1 MGIAALEGYEGS
13 NGRTMDLWEKVSS
26 LVPSHSI
33 AAPPAQLCELLPQ
46 IYPDGSLGI
55 ALTDTFTTRPFFDD
69 FVANPERAR
78 RWKGLRQDSGDP
90 IKFIPMAKEAFEK
103 VGADPKT
110 STSWSLQILLVDTKR
125 TTNLTV
131 VAAPPPQRSSC
142 SPMRWTSTAVSSSSK
157 QRTKPGSGPASESA
171 PTSPTVRLR
180 AYVYLAP
187 LFLPAHLT

>member
-1 MGIAALEGYEGS
+1 ML
-13 NGRTMDLWEKVSS
+13 NFK
-26 LVPSHSI
+26 
-33 AAPPAQLCELLPQ
+33 LLLQ

-110 STSWSLQILLVDTKR
+110 STSWSHSV
-125 TTNLTV
+125 
-131 VAAPPPQRSSC
+131 PPQIHRST
-142 SPMRWTSTAVSSSSK
+142 R
-157 QRTKPGSGPASESA
+157 SER
-171 PTSPTVRLR
+171 PT
-180 AYVYLAP
+180 
-187 LFLPAHLT
+187 